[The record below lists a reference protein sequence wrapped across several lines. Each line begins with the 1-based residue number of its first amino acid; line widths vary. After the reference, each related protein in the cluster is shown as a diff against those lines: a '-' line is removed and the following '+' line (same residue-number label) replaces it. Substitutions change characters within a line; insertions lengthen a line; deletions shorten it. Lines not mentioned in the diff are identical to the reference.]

1 MITFRILGTLDLRDR
16 AGRPLA
22 SPLVGSKRLALLAVL
37 ALHDGR
43 GVRRDTLLGWFWPE
57 LEQDRARNSLSN
69 MVHQIRRALGS
80 GTVVGQGDEV
90 RLGENA
96 VWCDATAFQT
106 ALAANELADALE
118 LYRGDLLAG
127 VFVQGASAEFEHW
140 LDTERFRLRQQAAY
154 AASAL
159 AISSERQ
166 ARLADA
172 VKWARRAA
180 ALDPFDEPAVRR
192 LILLLDR
199 AGDRAGALR
208 AYEELS
214 ARLAQEFDAEPS
226 AETRAAIDEV
236 RARNEVTGLA
246 RSART
251 IATPDVPDTS
261 MRNRAE
267 EAPSAHSIAVL
278 PFENLSGSPM
288 AEPFALG
295 LHDDLLTELS
305 RISALRVIARTSV
318 MRYRDARE
326 PLPDIAR
333 ELGVGT
339 IIEGAV
345 QSAGDRLRLNIQMI
359 DARTGAHRWAE
370 RYDRELSTGG
380 IFALQTELAGR
391 IASALKAEL
400 TPAERAHAVRERA
413 TGSLDAYRLYAQ
425 GRAYLDQRTEAGMRR
440 ALDCFERAVD
450 LDPSYALAW
459 TGLADALSLL
469 HDYGYEEPDRV
480 LPQAEQAVRRAL
492 ALAPDMA
499 EAHASLG
506 EFHVSRRDGASAIR
520 ALRRATELRSSY
532 AEAHNWLGWMSQV
545 MGDREQALAS
555 AEWAVGLDPL
565 SPEVTSNVALSL
577 ITNGRPAEALVVA
590 RRTHDLQ
597 PDWTTGR
604 FFEGLAL
611 YEIGSFAEA
620 VRVLDGLVVEW
631 AGSGPTLTL
640 ALAHAAAGDH
650 GTAHRLSDE
659 FARGE
664 DPYAAGL
671 VQLALGRRREAES
684 YLRRVTCWD
693 YWPALSLHHLYTDVF
708 AVIREDPLHDWMLH
722 EVEQWWQR
730 DPIAPIEGATPE

>member
-22 SPLVGSKRLALLAVL
+22 SPLAGSKRMALLAVL

-80 GTVVGQGDEV
+80 EAVVGHGDEI
-90 RLGENA
+90 RFGEMA
-96 VWCDATAFQT
+96 VWCDATAFE
-106 ALAANELADALE
+106 AAIAANRPADALE

-140 LDTERFRLRQQAAY
+140 LDAERSRLRQRATEAAT
-154 AASAL
+154 AL
-159 AISSERQ
+159 ASLSERE
-166 ARLADA
+166 ARPADA

-192 LILLLDR
+192 LIVLLDR
-199 AGDRAGALR
+199 SGDRAGALR
-208 AYEELS
+208 TFEELS
-214 ARLAQEFDAEPS
+214 NRLAQEFDAEPS

-236 RARNEVTGLA
+236 RGRNAVTALA
-246 RSART
+246 QSAGST
-251 IATPDVPDTS
+251 AAPHVPVGS
-261 MRNRAE
+261 MRERADD
-267 EAPSAHSIAVL
+267 APSPQSVAVL

-318 MRYRDARE
+318 MRYRDAPK

-359 DARTGAHRWAE
+359 DARSGAHRWAE

-391 IASALKAEL
+391 IASALQAEL
-400 TPAERAHAVRERA
+400 TPSERAHAVRERA

-425 GRAYLDQRTEAGMRR
+425 GRAHLDQRTEAGMRR
-440 ALDCFERAVD
+440 ALDCFQRAVG

-459 TGLADALSLL
+459 VGLADTLSLL
-469 HDYGYEEPDRV
+469 HDYGYDEAAQV

-506 EFHVSRRDGASAIR
+506 EFHVSRRDGPSAIH

-545 MGDREQALAS
+545 MGDREQALLS
-555 AEWAVGLDPL
+555 AERAVGLDPL

-577 ITNGRPAEALVVA
+577 ITNGRPAEGLVVA
-590 RRTHDLQ
+590 RRTYALQ

-611 YEIGSFAEA
+611 YHIGRFAEA
-620 VRVLDGLVVEW
+620 VQVLDNLIVEW
-631 AGSGPTLTL
+631 AGSGPKLTL
-640 ALAHAAAGDH
+640 ALSHAAAGDH
-650 GTAHRLSDE
+650 ESARRVKDE
-659 FARGE
+659 FVAGE
-664 DPYAAGL
+664 DHYAAGL
-671 VQLALGRRREAES
+671 VQLALGTRHQAEAS
-684 YLRRVTCWD
+684 FRSVTCWD
-693 YWPALSLHHLYTDVF
+693 YWPALSLHHLYPDVF
-708 AVIREDPLHDWMLH
+708 EVIREDPLHDWMLH
-722 EVEQWWQR
+722 QVEQWWHR
-730 DPIAPIEGATPE
+730 EPIAPIEAIA